1 MRRLLSVVLIALA
14 ALATPYSA
22 SALTP
27 AEEAEVERLRVYL
40 NNLTTLEATFQQV
53 DGRGN
58 LATGQFWLHRP
69 NRLRFEYDPPNPI
82 LIIARGSFLVHFDK
96 ELKEAHYLDQEDTP
110 AWFLLAE
117 EVQFGENVIVDNVM
131 RTGNRISVTA
141 RQKNRPDEG
150 AITLNFNHSPIRLL
164 GWSIVDAGGSLT
176 HLTLLDQTI
185 GGEIDQDLFN
195 FRPTDYD

>member
-1 MRRLLSVVLIALA
+1 MRRLFAVFMMMLA
-14 ALATPYSA
+14 AWAMPHSA

-40 NNLTTLEATFQQV
+40 NNLTTLKASFQQS

-58 LATGQFWLHRP
+58 LATGRFWLHRP

-96 ELKEAHYLDQEDTP
+96 ELKEAHYLDQNDTP

-117 EVQFGENVIVDNVM
+117 EVQFGENVIVDSVM
-131 RTGNRISVTA
+131 RTGNRVSVTA
-141 RQKNRPDEG
+141 RQRNRPDEG
-150 AITLNFNHSPIRLL
+150 AITLNFNHTPIRLL
-164 GWSIVDAGGSLT
+164 GWSMIDGGGSQT
-176 HLTLLDQTI
+176 YLTLLDQTV
-185 GGEIDQDLFN
+185 GGEIDQDLFD